1 MIERNGV
8 YYMIGLTQA
17 TIQRGPRTRIYPG
30 ITQATIQR
38 GPRTRIYPG
47 ICFFN
52 VHIHLKN
59 V

>member
-30 ITQATIQR
+30 I
-38 GPRTRIYPG
+38 
-47 ICFFN
+47 CFF
-52 VHIHLKN
+52 
-59 V
+59 

>member
-30 ITQATIQR
+30 I
-38 GPRTRIYPG
+38 
-47 ICFFN
+47 CFFN